1 MAALDWMDG
10 PNEAAVKSRVMSRAG
25 LRADGRDA
33 VCLLSVMEAFGLV
46 VDVVCE
52 LSFILKSDRSTR
64 RFEIRPCSEQDE
76 GARISLLS
84 RSPCDICV
92 SD

>member
-1 MAALDWMDG
+1 MGEDE

-64 RFEIRPCSEQDE
+64 RYDIRPCSERDDE
-76 GARISLLS
+76 ACISLLIRS
-84 RSPCDICV
+84 RCDICYF
-92 SD
+92 D